1 MKIETNSV
9 KNTQRKGTRLRL
21 MTFGGK
27 ISSLGIK
34 LRFDILYSEFG
45 IALATNKITVQ
56 KHGQLIS
63 LEFIL
68 ETNLD

>member
-1 MKIETNSV
+1 
-9 KNTQRKGTRLRL
+9 

-27 ISSLGIK
+27 ISALGLK
-34 LRFDILYSEFG
+34 SRFDILYSEFG
-45 IALATNKITVQ
+45 TALATNKITVQ

-68 ETNLD
+68 ETNPDQLLVIDRDATIKREGQSVQ

>member
-1 MKIETNSV
+1 
-9 KNTQRKGTRLRL
+9 

-27 ISSLGIK
+27 ISALGLK
-34 LRFDILYSEFG
+34 LRFDILYSEFR